1 MFKRRDVRSLVR
13 CLWSVMPRTQVCH
26 QALRR
31 TSELLLPALSELL
44 LPALHG
50 RDVEMSK
57 CHVQCHVQTSVTIT
71 ETDTWWNA
79 AGCLQIGIIW
89 YLYLYWY
96 IAMICNVCTC
106 IRQCTKIYDHECMTW
121 RICEGLSEVL
131 GALSSGSDGFLD
143 KNKDQLSN
151 AATSDHARFM
161 RGWKLHLIPDF
172 ERHHTVL
179 IILALHWAAC
189 SGRNIKNSTCFTKL
203 IQL

>member
-1 MFKRRDVRSLVR
+1 MPVICDASHPGLSSSTSPDQWVIVASLKWVIVASLTWSR
-13 CLWSVMPRTQVCH
+13 CRN
-26 QALRR
+26 
-31 TSELLLPALSELL
+31 
-44 LPALHG
+44 
-50 RDVEMSK
+50 VEN
-57 CHVQCHVQTSVTIT
+57 VQCHVQTSVTIT

-106 IRQCTKIYDHECMTW
+106 IRQCTKIYDQECMTW